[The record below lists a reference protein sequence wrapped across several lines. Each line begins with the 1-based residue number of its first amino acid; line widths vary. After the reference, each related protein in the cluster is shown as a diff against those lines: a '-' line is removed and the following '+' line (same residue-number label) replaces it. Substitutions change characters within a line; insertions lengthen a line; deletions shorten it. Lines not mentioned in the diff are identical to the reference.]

1 MNRLWLC
8 AAAACALSVGMTGS
22 SFAQTLKTQAPNTLA
37 PEPALDLTQA
47 PRMGSWGFDT
57 SGEDRSVKP
66 GDDFFRFANGKAV
79 DKLVIPPDRSRFGVF
94 DALRELS
101 DARSRAVIE
110 APGTPAPG
118 TDEARIKA
126 LYASFM
132 DQGRLEALGAAPL
145 QPELNA
151 IKAVKTR
158 SQLAR
163 LMGKGS
169 SSLYGS
175 FFGAYVGDDAKDPK
189 HYAVVLTQGGL
200 GLPDRDYY
208 LTAQFADKKAKYQ
221 DYVAAT
227 LKRIGWPEP
236 EARARQIVEME
247 TAIAQASWTRVD
259 QRDDDKTYNPMTPAE
274 LAKAAP
280 GFDWA
285 AFFDGAQ
292 LSQVKRVIVSE
303 NTAFPKIA
311 DIYAKA
317 PLPVLQAWAAYTL
330 TDAASSYLPK
340 AFDEAS
346 FDFHS
351 KTLSGVPEQRPR
363 WKRATSLVSGQ
374 LGEALGRVYVE
385 KFFPAESKA
394 QMLSLVGDL
403 RTALGERIKKLDW
416 MSDVTKGK
424 ALEKLAKFNVKI
436 GYPDKWRD
444 YSKLTLKADDL
455 YGNIERGAA
464 FEWNYR
470 IGRLDGPVDRAEW
483 EMFPQT
489 VNAYYSSTKN
499 EIVFPAAILQPPFF
513 DPKADAAINYGAI
526 GGVIGHEMTHG
537 FDDQGRKSDGDGA
550 LTDWWT
556 KDDAARFDA
565 RAKAL
570 AAQYSGFEPI
580 SGAHING
587 ELTLGENIAD
597 LGGLLLALDA
607 YHASL
612 HGQPAPVIDG
622 LTGDQRVFLGWAQAW
637 RSKFRDDALRRQIA
651 TDPHSPD
658 MFRVNGVVH
667 NVPGWYDAYD
677 VKPGEKLY
685 LAPDQRVKIW

>member
-1 MNRLWLC
+1 MKRLWLC
-8 AAAACALSVGMTGS
+8 AAAAGALSV
-22 SFAQTLKTQAPNTLA
+22 SFAHVQAQTPTP
-37 PEPALDLTQA
+37 DLTQA
-47 PRMGSWGFDT
+47 PRMGPWGFDT
-57 SGEDRSVKP
+57 AGEDPAVKP

-79 DKLVIPPDRSRFGVF
+79 DKLVIPPDRSRYGAF
-94 DALRELS
+94 DELRELS

-110 APGTPAPG
+110 APGSADPS
-118 TDEARIKA
+118 TDEGKIKA

-132 DQGRLEALGAAPL
+132 NEDRLQALGAKPL
-145 QPELNA
+145 QPKLAA

-158 SQLAR
+158 AELAR
-163 LMGKGS
+163 LMGKGA
-169 SSLYGS
+169 SSLYSS
-175 FFGAYVGDDAKDPK
+175 FFGAYISDDAKDPQR
-189 HYAVVLTQGGL
+189 YAVILTQGGL

-208 LTAQFADKKAKYQ
+208 LTPQFAEKKAAYQ
-221 DYVAAT
+221 VYVAAT

-236 EARARQIVEME
+236 QLRAKQIVDME
-247 TAIAQASWTRVD
+247 TEIAKVSWTRVQ

-285 AFFDGAQ
+285 AFFAGAD
-292 LSQVKRVIVSE
+292 LSGVKRVVVSE

-311 DIYAKA
+311 ALYAKA
-317 PLPVLQAWAAYTL
+317 PLPVLRAWEAYNL
-330 TDAASSYLPK
+330 ADSAASYLSK
-340 AFDEAS
+340 DFDQAS

-385 KFFPAESKA
+385 KFFPADSKA
-394 QMLSLVGDL
+394 RMLALVGDL

-424 ALEKLAKFNVKI
+424 ALEKLSKFNVKI

-444 YSKLTLKADDL
+444 YSKLTLKPDDL
-455 YGNIERGAA
+455 FGNIERGEA
-464 FEWNYR
+464 FEWAYHV
-470 IGRLDGPVDRAEW
+470 GRLNGPVDRAEW
-483 EMFPQT
+483 GMFPQT

-499 EIVFPAAILQPPFF
+499 EVVFPAAILQPPFF

-537 FDDQGRKSDGDGA
+537 FDDQGRKSDGDGK

-556 KDDAARFDA
+556 KEDAERFEA
-565 RAKAL
+565 RAKVL
-570 AAQYSGFEPI
+570 GDQYSGFEPVP
-580 SGAHING
+580 GAHVQG
-587 ELTLGENIAD
+587 GLTMGENIAD
-597 LGGLLLALDA
+597 LGGLLLAVDA

-612 HGQPAPVIDG
+612 HDQPAPVIDG
-622 LTGDQRVFLGWAQAW
+622 LTGDQRVFLGWAQVW
-637 RSKFRDDALRRQIA
+637 RSKIREDALRRQIA

-667 NVPGWYDAYD
+667 NVPGWYDAYGI
-677 VKPGEKLY
+677 KPGDKLY

>member
-8 AAAACALSVGMTGS
+8 ATAAGALSFSAIAG
-22 SFAQTLKTQAPNTLA
+22 AQTPASTAAPVQ
-37 PEPALDLTQA
+37 DLTQA
-47 PRMGSWGFDT
+47 PRMGPWGFDM
-57 SGEDRSVKP
+57 SGEDTAVKP

-79 DKLVIPPDRSRFGVF
+79 DKLIIPADRSRFGAF

-132 DQGRLEALGAAPL
+132 DQGRLQALGLKPL
-145 QPELNA
+145 RPELAA
-151 IKAVKTR
+151 IKAAPTR
-158 SQLAR
+158 AALAR
-163 LMGKGS
+163 LMGKGA

-175 FFGAYVGDDAKDPK
+175 IFGVYIGDDAKDPQR
-189 HYAVVLTQGGL
+189 YAVILSQAGLT
-200 GLPDRDYY
+200 LPDRDYY
-208 LTAQFADKKAKYQ
+208 LTPQFADKKKAYLA
-221 DYVAAT
+221 YVADT
-227 LKRIGWPEP
+227 LTRIGWPRP
-236 EARARQIVEME
+236 AATAQQIVDLE
-247 TAIAQASWTRVD
+247 TRIAQVSWTRVER
-259 QRDDDKTYNPMTPAE
+259 RDDDKTYNPMTVAE

-280 GFDWA
+280 GFDWT
-285 AFFDGAQ
+285 AFFAGAD
-292 LSQVKRVIVSE
+292 LGQVKRVIVSE

-311 DIYAKA
+311 AIYAKT
-317 PLPVLQAWAAYTL
+317 PLPVLKAWSAFAL
-330 TDAASSYLPK
+330 ADAASPYLTK
-340 AFDEAS
+340 AFDDAS
-346 FDFHS
+346 FNFHT

-363 WKRATSLVSGQ
+363 WKRATSLVSSQ

-385 KFFPAESKA
+385 KFFPADSKA
-394 QMLSLVGDL
+394 RMLILVGDL
-403 RTALGERIKKLDW
+403 RAALGERIKRLDW
-416 MSDVTKGK
+416 MSDATKQK

-444 YSKLTLKADDL
+444 YSKLTLKPDDL
-455 YGNIERGAA
+455 YGNIERAAA
-464 FEWNYR
+464 FDWAFHV
-470 IGRLDGPVDRAEW
+470 GRLNGPVDRGEW

-499 EIVFPAAILQPPFF
+499 EVVFPAAILQPPFF
-513 DPKADAAINYGAI
+513 DPKADPAINYGAI

-537 FDDQGRKSDGDGA
+537 FDDQGRKSDGDGR

-556 KDDAARFDA
+556 KEDAERFEA
-565 RAKAL
+565 RAKVL
-570 AAQYSGFEPI
+570 ADQYSAFEPVP
-580 SGAHING
+580 GAHVNG
-587 ELTLGENIAD
+587 KLTLGENIAD

-612 HGQPAPVIDG
+612 KGQPAPVIDG
-622 LTGDQRVFLGWAQAW
+622 LTGDQRVFLGWAQDW
-637 RSKFRDDALRRQIA
+637 RGKIREDAARRQVA

-667 NVPGWYDAYD
+667 NVDGWYRAYD
-677 VKPGEKLY
+677 VQPGDKLY
-685 LAPDQRVKIW
+685 LAPDKRVRIW